1 MRASIEPRGKTLRS
15 NVINFG
21 LVLKVMGQL
30 MLVEAA
36 FMLLPLVVCLA
47 MNEGDWK
54 AFAYTVALTTVTGC
68 ALNFGIRP
76 SNHLLGRRDGLLL
89 ASVAWVVFSIFG
101 MLPFLFC
108 GTALNVSEA
117 FFEAMSG
124 FTTTGATVIRDV
136 ESCSHGILLWRALM
150 QWIGGLGIILFTL
163 TFIPSLNNSGS
174 LMMFHAEA
182 TGITHDKL
190 GARISRTAKRL
201 WGLYTLLTIALVL
214 LLLAGPMNFFDS
226 LCHAFTAISTGG
238 FSTHNESIAGF
249 NSPYTKSVLTVFM
262 FVGGV
267 SFGLI
272 ILSLKNG
279 WKAFW
284 RNDVFRAYVLIIVI
298 FYVLMVIEIVRG
310 GHFTGWESVTV
321 DPLFHIVSAMTSTG
335 FSAGN
340 WEGWGILVLTLTF
353 FMMYVGACAGSTTGG
368 LKVDRL
374 LYLIKNLLFV
384 VRRYVRP
391 RLITAININ
400 DQSVEPE
407 RSNEISAFIFI
418 FTLLIVTGGVVLVA
432 QGFPI
437 VDAFFSSFSCVANNG
452 LGAGV
457 TGTTGSYDFLPATG
471 KWVMSFMMLAGR
483 LEIITIIAL
492 LTPAFWRK

>member
-1 MRASIEPRGKTLRS
+1 MMEPRTEKIR
-15 NVINFG
+15 NNAINAR
-21 LVLKVMGQL
+21 LVFKIMGQL
-30 MLVEAA
+30 LMVEAA
-36 FMLLPLVVCLA
+36 FMALPLIVCLIT
-47 MNEGDWK
+47 NESDWK
-54 AFAYTVALTTVTGC
+54 AFAITLLLTALSGGC
-68 ALNFGIRP
+68 LHGFTKP
-76 SNHLLGRRDGLLL
+76 QNHLLGRRDGLLL
-89 ASVAWVVFSIFG
+89 ASMAWVFFSIFG
-101 MLPFLFC
+101 MLPFLISK
-108 GTALNVSEA
+108 TPLNVSEA

-136 ESCSHGILLWRALM
+136 ESCSYGILLWRALT

-190 GARISRTAKRL
+190 GARISRTAKLL
-201 WGLYTLLTIALVL
+201 WGLYALLTIVL
-214 LLLAGPMNFFDS
+214 ILMLLAGPMNFFDS
-226 LCHAFTAISTGG
+226 VCHAFTAISTGG

-249 NSPYTKSVLTVFM
+249 NSPYTKSVLTIFM
-262 FVGGV
+262 FIGGV

-272 ILSLKNG
+272 IMAIKNK
-279 WKAFW
+279 WSDFW
-284 RNDVFRAYVLIIVI
+284 RNDVFRTYVYIIAI
-298 FYVLMVIEIVRG
+298 FYVVMVIAIISG
-310 GHFTGWESVTV
+310 GHYKGWESITV

-335 FSAGN
+335 YSAGN
-340 WEGWGILVLTLTF
+340 WEGWGFLVLTLTF

-374 LYLIKNLLFV
+374 LYLIKNFRFV
-384 VRRYVRP
+384 VKRYVRP
-391 RLITAININ
+391 RLIHSININ
-400 DQSVEPE
+400 DQCVEPE
-407 RSNEISAFIFI
+407 KSDEISAFTFI
-418 FTLLIVTGGVVLVA
+418 FTLLIVLGGVVLVA
-432 QGFPI
+432 EGFPI

-457 TGTTGSYDFLPATG
+457 TGTTGSFDFLPATG

-492 LTPAFWRK
+492 LSPAFWRK

>member
-1 MRASIEPRGKTLRS
+1 MEQRGKKLR
-15 NVINFG
+15 NNAINFG
-21 LVLKVMGQL
+21 LVFKVMGQL
-30 MLVEAA
+30 LMVEAV
-36 FMLLPLVVCLA
+36 FMLLPLIVCLTLGEA
-47 MNEGDWK
+47 DWK
-54 AFAYTVALTTVTGC
+54 AFAYTVLFTALTGC
-68 ALNFGIRP
+68 ILHFCIRP
-76 SNHLLGRRDGLLL
+76 LNHMLGRRDGLLL
-89 ASVAWVVFSIFG
+89 ASIAWVVFSVFG

-108 GTALNVSEA
+108 GTPLNVSEA

-136 ESCSHGILLWRALM
+136 ESCSHGILLWRALT

-163 TFIPSLNNSGS
+163 TFIPSLNNSGG

-201 WGLYTLLTIALVL
+201 WGLYTLITIALVL

-249 NSPYTKSVLTVFM
+249 DSPYTKSVLTVFM

-272 ILSLKNG
+272 ILSLKSS
-279 WKAFW
+279 WKVYW
-284 RNDVFRAYVLIIVI
+284 RNDVFRAYVQIIAL
-298 FYVLMVIEIVRG
+298 FYVVMVIAIISG
-310 GHFTGWESVTV
+310 GHFKGWESITV

-374 LYLIKNLLFV
+374 LYLIKNFLFV

-391 RLITAININ
+391 RLINAITIN

-418 FTLLIVTGGVVLVA
+418 FTLLIVFGGVVLVA

-452 LGAGV
+452 LGAGI

-471 KWVMSFMMLAGR
+471 KWVMSFLMLAGR

>member
-1 MRASIEPRGKTLRS
+1 MSWRS
-15 NVINFG
+15 NNKGNNAINIG
-21 LVLKVMGQL
+21 LVFKVMGQL
-30 MLVEAA
+30 LIVETA
-36 FMLLPLVVCLA
+36 FMLVPLVVCLICGE
-47 MNEGDWK
+47 NDWR
-54 AFAYTVALTTVTGC
+54 AFLSVAVITAAAGC
-68 ALNFGIRP
+68 VLNIGIRP
-76 SNHLLGRRDGLLL
+76 SNHMLGRRDALLL
-89 ASVAWVVFSIFG
+89 ASLSWVVFSIFG
-101 MLPFLFC
+101 MMPFLLC
-108 GTALNVSEA
+108 ETPLNVSEA

-136 ESCSHGILLWRALM
+136 ESCSHGILLWRALT

-163 TFIPSLNNSGS
+163 TFLSSLNNSGS

-201 WGLYTLLTIALVL
+201 WGLYALLTGVLVL
-214 LLLAGPMNFFDS
+214 LLWCGPMNLFES
-226 LCHAFTAISTGG
+226 VCHAFTAISTGG

-272 ILSLKNG
+272 TMALRSS
-279 WKAFW
+279 WTEFW
-284 RNDVFRAYVLIIVI
+284 RNDVFRAYVIIIAI
-298 FYVLMVIEIVRG
+298 FYVVMVLAIVKG
-310 GHFTGWESVTV
+310 GHFDGWESITV
-321 DPLFHIVSAMTSTG
+321 DPLFHIVSALTSTG
-335 FSAGN
+335 LSAGN

-368 LKVDRL
+368 LKIDRL
-374 LYLIKNLLFV
+374 LYLVKNFRFV
-384 VRRYVRP
+384 VQRYVRP
-391 RLITAININ
+391 RLIQSVNIN
-400 DQSVEPE
+400 GQHIEPE
-407 RSNEISAFIFI
+407 RSDEITAFIFI
-418 FTLLIVTGGVVLVA
+418 YTLLIVFGGVVLVA

-437 VDAFFSSFSCVANNG
+437 VDAFFSSFSCVSNNG

-457 TGTTGSYDFLPATG
+457 TGITGSYDFLPSSG
-471 KWVMSFMMLAGR
+471 KWVMSFLMLAGR

-492 LTPAFWRK
+492 LLPSFWRR

>member
-1 MRASIEPRGKTLRS
+1 MEPRGK
-15 NVINFG
+15 NMHNHAINFR
-21 LVLKVMGQL
+21 LVFKVMGQL
-30 MLVEAA
+30 LTVEAA
-36 FMLLPLVVCLA
+36 FMLLPLVVCLIRG
-47 MNEGDWK
+47 EGDWQ
-54 AFAYTVALTTVTGC
+54 AFACALALTFFTGV
-68 ALNFGIRP
+68 ALNFCTKP
-76 SNHLLGRRDGLLL
+76 QNNLLGRRDGLLL
-89 ASVAWVVFSIFG
+89 ASMAWVVFSVFG
-101 MLPFLFC
+101 MLPFLLC
-108 GTALNVSEA
+108 RTPLNVSEA

-124 FTTTGATVIRDV
+124 FTTTGATVIRDI
-136 ESCSHGILLWRALM
+136 EGCSHGIMLWRALT

-201 WGLYTLLTIALVL
+201 WGLYTLLTITLVALL
-214 LLLAGPMNFFDS
+214 WLGPMNLFDS
-226 LCHAFTAISTGG
+226 ICHAFTAISTGG
-238 FSTHNESIAGF
+238 FSTHNDSIAGF
-249 NSPYTKSVLTVFM
+249 DSPYTKSVLTAFM

-272 ILSLKNG
+272 ILAVKNG
-279 WKAFW
+279 WSAFW
-284 RNDVFRAYVLIIVI
+284 RNDVFRAYLLIIVL
-298 FYVLMVIEIVRG
+298 FYVVMVLAIIGG
-310 GHFTGWESVTV
+310 GHFTGWESITV

-374 LYLIKNLLFV
+374 LYLVKNFRFV
-384 VRRYVRP
+384 VQRYVRP
-391 RLITAININ
+391 RLIQSININ
-400 DQSVEPE
+400 GQYVEPE

-418 FTLLIVTGGVVLVA
+418 FTLLIVFGGVVLVA

-471 KWVMSFMMLAGR
+471 KWVMSFLMLAGR
-483 LEIITIIAL
+483 LEIISIIAL
-492 LTPAFWRK
+492 LSPAFWRK